1 MRIVTVEEHF
11 LAPMVKAATAAL
23 GLQDLGGGG
32 PYSPIAAVLP
42 ALEDLEVERLAVM
55 DRAGIDLQ
63 VVSHTVPGLEQF
75 DARRAVPLARATNDV
90 LAAAVAR
97 HPDRLAA
104 FAALPTA
111 APRAAAEELH
121 RTVTELSF
129 RGALINGHTG
139 GRFLD
144 QRFFWPIFEMAAQLE
159 VPIYLHPKDPPAAVY
174 SAYYAD
180 LSPAAAR
187 VLSTGAW
194 GWHVDTGMHVMR
206 MIVSG
211 VFDEFPSLQVIIGHM
226 GECVPFMLGR
236 ATDAVAEVGL
246 PRPMT
251 DYVRDNLCFTTSGF
265 VTVPPLLCLLAVVNI
280 DRVMFAVDYPYGD
293 TQRARKF
300 LDEAPLGEAD
310 RHKIAHGNAE
320 RLLRLY
326 PATA

>member
-1 MRIVTVEEHF
+1 MRIITVEEHF
-11 LAPMVKAATAAL
+11 LAPMVKAATGAL

-32 PYSPIAAVLP
+32 AYEPIAAALP

-55 DRAGIDLQ
+55 DRAGIDVQ

-75 DARRAVPLARATNDV
+75 DASHAVPLARATNDV
-90 LAAAVAR
+90 LAAGVAR
-97 HPDRLAA
+97 NPDRLAG

-111 APRAAAEELH
+111 APQAAADELH
-121 RTVTELSF
+121 RTVTELGF

-144 QRFFWPIFEMAAQLE
+144 QRSFWPIFEMAGRLE

-211 VFDEFPSLQVIIGHM
+211 VFDEFPTLQVIIGHM
-226 GECVPFMLGR
+226 GEGLPFMLGR
-236 ATDAVAEVGL
+236 ATDGVAEVGL
-246 PRPMT
+246 PRRLT
-251 DYVRDNLCFTTSGF
+251 DYVRDNLYFTTSGF

-293 TQRARKF
+293 TERARKF
-300 LDEAPLGEAD
+300 LDEAPIGHAD
-310 RHKIAHGNAE
+310 KHAIAHGNAE
-320 RLLRLY
+320 RLLKLPR
-326 PATA
+326 AVA